1 MASLVPISPVPHGE
15 FLGALLLLE
24 QVDLG
29 AQVGDLLPTRAH
41 LLLQHSQLE
50 VNLVAR
56 GGLAALG
63 AQGASVAR

>member
-1 MASLVPISPVPHGE
+1 MTSLVPISPVSHGE
-15 FLGALLLLE
+15 LHRALLLLE

-29 AQVGDLLPTRAH
+29 AQVGGLLPTRAH
-41 LLLQHSQLE
+41 LLLQHSQLK

-63 AQGASVAR
+63 AEGASVAR